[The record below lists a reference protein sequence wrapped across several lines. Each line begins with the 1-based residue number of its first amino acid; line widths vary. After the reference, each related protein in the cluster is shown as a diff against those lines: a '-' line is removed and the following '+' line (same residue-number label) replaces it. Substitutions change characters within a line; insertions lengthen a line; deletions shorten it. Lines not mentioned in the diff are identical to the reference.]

1 MLQLNSLF
9 YKRLDMT
16 TEILK
21 SVEPTL
27 YEEDYYLWVETTLK
41 QLEKKDIDNLD
52 WQHLAEE
59 IEALGSEQRR
69 KVESYLKQLLI
80 HLLLYRYWETEK
92 EYCQRGWQIEITNF
106 RDELEFSFRSK
117 TLYNYFLNCLEAVYI
132 KARRQAIQKTG
143 LPCEIFPEK
152 CPFTPEDIFNSEYFP
167 D

>member
-1 MLQLNSLF
+1 
-9 YKRLDMT
+9 MT

-27 YEEDYYLWVETTLK
+27 YDEDYYLWVETTLE
-41 QLEKKDIDNLD
+41 QLENKDIENLD
-52 WQHLAEE
+52 WRHLAEE
-59 IEALGSEQRR
+59 IEALGIEQRR

-80 HLLLYRYWETEK
+80 HLLLYRYWETQK
-92 EYCQRGWQIEITNF
+92 PDCQRGWQIEITNF

-117 TLYNYFLNCLEAVYI
+117 TLYNYSLNCLDAVYI

-143 LPCEIFPEK
+143 LRPEIFPEK

-167 D
+167 E

>member
-1 MLQLNSLF
+1 
-9 YKRLDMT
+9 MT

-41 QLEKKDIDNLD
+41 QLENKDIDNLD

-59 IEALGSEQRR
+59 IEALGIEQRR

-80 HLLLYRYWETEK
+80 HLLVYRYWESEK
-92 EYCQRGWQIEITNF
+92 EHFQRGWQIEITNF

-117 TLYNYFLNCLEAVYI
+117 TLYNYSLNCLGAVYI

-143 LPCEIFPEK
+143 LSSEIFPEQ
-152 CPFTPEDIFNSEYFP
+152 CPFTPEEIFNSEYFP
-167 D
+167 Q